1 MIIFIGAL
9 SFFISLPLIGMITIL
24 PLLAIASIL
33 GGFIGELLNIVLPIN
48 LKLVE
53 GGGSPTLITQLLA
66 LIVYIVLGALI
77 GWFYGKHKKK
87 RFYRNR
93 Y

>member
-9 SFFISLPLIGMITIL
+9 SFLVGLPQIGMLTIL

-66 LIVYIVLGALI
+66 LIVYIALGTLI
-77 GWFYGKHKKK
+77 GWFYGKRKKK
-87 RFYRNR
+87 
-93 Y
+93 